1 MKKFK
6 VAIIIPCFKVKKHIS
21 KVLNKIPNWV
31 DKVICV
37 DDFCPENSGEFI
49 KKKFK
54 NSKIK
59 VIFNNRN
66 LGVGGATIKG
76 FQEIKKNNIDFVF
89 KVDGDNQMDLSL
101 LRFFLIP
108 IIKNEADFVKGNR
121 FTKLSNFEK
130 MPLLRVLGNVM
141 LSFVS
146 KISSGYW
153 NIFDSTNGYFCMN
166 TKILDRIPLHKISK
180 GFFFENDLLNWFYLY
195 RVNITDI
202 PITAIYNNEKSNINL
217 LSVLIFFPILFIRN
231 FLRRI
236 FYEYFIRRLDFV
248 FVSCVFGFLFL
259 STAIY
264 LSLNL
269 WVTTLDSKPNNAGT
283 VGLVL
288 FFLIFGLQLLFYFF
302 HSDMDNYPKKNLF
315 IFKKK

>member
-21 KVLNKIPNWV
+21 TVLNKIPKWV

-37 DDFCPENSGEFI
+37 DDFCPENSGKFI
-49 KKKFK
+49 QKKFK
-54 NSKIK
+54 NKKIR

-66 LGVGGATIKG
+66 LGVGGDTIKG
-76 FQEIKKNNIDFVF
+76 FQEIKKYNIDFVF

-130 MPLLRVLGNVM
+130 MPLLRTLGNVM
-141 LSFVS
+141 FSFVS

-153 NIFDSTNGYFCMN
+153 NLFDCTNGYFCMN
-166 TKILDRIPLHKISK
+166 KKILDLIPLHKISK
-180 GFFFENDLLNWFYLY
+180 RFFFENDLLNWLYLY
-195 RVNITDI
+195 KVNIADI

-217 LSVLIFFPILFIRN
+217 LSVFIFFPILFIRN
-231 FLRRI
+231 FFRRL
-236 FYEYFIRRLDFV
+236 FYEYFIRRFDFV
-248 FVSCVFGFLFL
+248 FISFVFGLLFSSIGL
-259 STAIY
+259 Y
-264 LSLNL
+264 LSFNL
-269 WVTTLDSKPNNAGT
+269 WVTTSDLKPNNAGT

-288 FFLIFGLQLLFYFF
+288 FFLILGFQLLFYFF
-302 HSDMDNYPKKNLF
+302 NNDMNNYPKKNLF
-315 IFKKK
+315 IFKK